1 VAKYLVTGT
10 ATWPAGHPSS
20 PSKTWAGVYEATSA
34 DQAKNLGVAATLAAW
49 KDLGVLDVQATGA
62 ELVSH

>member
-1 VAKYLVTGT
+1 MAKYRVIGT
-10 ATWPAGHPSS
+10 AAWPANHPSS
-20 PSKTWAGVYEATSA
+20 PSKTWDGVYEATSA
-34 DQAKNLGVAATLAAW
+34 DQAKSLGVAATLAAW